1 MPQESRP
8 RVFPE
13 TKQERV
19 KGGGSGASITP
30 HPRSKTP
37 GHFLKMLQRKAHG
50 WIFVINNPQV
60 PLLGPLL
67 FGGFRNKPQYAVW
80 QLERGENG
88 TLHYQGYA
96 YWRNHLLGST
106 VSRMFGN
113 QPHLEVRLGK
123 HSEVTSLINSQ
134 AFLTSLRLKNIV
146 PRRTP
151 GSKVHGNMATM
162 KVFLSAQERARTF

>member
-1 MPQESRP
+1 
-8 RVFPE
+8 
-13 TKQERV
+13 
-19 KGGGSGASITP
+19 
-30 HPRSKTP
+30 
-37 GHFLKMLQRKAHG
+37 MLQRKAHA

-67 FGGFRNKPQYAVW
+67 FSGFRNQPQYAIW
-80 QLERGENG
+80 QLEEGEDG
-88 TLHYQGYA
+88 TPHYQGYA

-123 HSEVTSLINSQ
+123 HSEVTSLRNSQ
-134 AFLTSLRLKNIV
+134 AFLTSLRLKSIA

-151 GSKVHGNMATM
+151 GYKVHGNMATM
-162 KVFLSAQERARTF
+162 KAFLNVREHVQTF